1 MKFILLLCLT
11 LILCTIN
18 SSAYPGGIQGRLLSA
33 SGGCGDCHGGSPS
46 SLTTVSIKNKTGS
59 FIVKPGEMIELSAE
73 VAHPSKLA
81 AGINIGVK
89 TAPNNTISI
98 GKLGVISGQG
108 LKKSSQKDTSELVQS
123 APKNMTNGKSEFIF
137 TWTAPTQEG
146 IYYLMATGNAVNRN
160 GGDSGDE
167 WNFMQPIQLTV
178 TNTTGIHESSTA
190 SMAKMYPNPMLEYS
204 MLDYELQESSPVSIS
219 VISTLGITV
228 FSQDLGMQEHGKH
241 NVGLWGL
248 HSILPTG
255 HYMLSIQTRLSQMS
269 IPFIKQ

>member
-1 MKFILLLCLT
+1 MKFILLSCIT
-11 LILCTIN
+11 LVTMFFN
-18 SSAYPGGIQGRLLSA
+18 SQADPGGKAGRLLST

-46 SLTTVSIKNKTGS
+46 SLTSISVISKIGS
-59 FIVKPGEMIELSAE
+59 FTVKPGTKIEMTAA

-89 TAPNNTISI
+89 SAINSNTNI
-98 GKLGVISGQG
+98 GTLEVVAGQG
-108 LKKSSQKDTSELVQS
+108 LKKSSSELVQS
-123 APKNMTNGKSEFIF
+123 APKNMTNGKSEFTF

-178 TNTTGIHESSTA
+178 TNTTGIQESSTA

-204 MLDYELQESSPVSIS
+204 MLDYELQESSHVSIS